1 MYFSRADHA
10 VEGSP
15 PPVELARER
24 LEVGRR
30 LLRALARRRREQA
43 AAGEPLGH
51 RQGER
56 VEDGRQDVDVPG
68 RRGDDPRP
76 QDPRLV
82 EDEGDPE
89 RRLVGE
95 DPVRRLSVLAQRL
108 TVVRGQDDQRPGA
121 RPVRE
126 EGLQEAPE
134 RSVGRRHLALVG
146 LAPEL
151 RRQRLGGLVGEVGLV
166 EVDPAEPRRV
176 PGRVDEAAREADRLD
191 PGALLLEEHGPR
203 RGVHEAVLVDVEA
216 LPETEPR
223 IEGKGA
229 HEGPG
234 AVPVGPQQG
243 GEGRGP
249 FRKAEAGVVPDTV
262 VRREASRED
271 VRVGGQGGHV
281 VGVRA
286 VEADPL
292 RREPVHPGCG
302 RAGAAVRAEGVG
314 PQRVHGDEEDAR
326 PAWRRCGA
334 RRPSQTAAASRATAR
349 MTPNAR
355 RTRWGAFF
363 GGGASARFRSVLA
376 RVRVNPPILAATL
389 HAQRP
394 AAGRLGVSL
403 DVLGRSIH
411 LRVNRKT
418 CEESTYDL

>member
-1 MYFSRADHA
+1 M
-10 VEGSP
+10 
-15 PPVELARER
+15 
-24 LEVGRR
+24 
-30 LLRALARRRREQA
+30 
-43 AAGEPLGH
+43 
-51 RQGER
+51 
-56 VEDGRQDVDVPG
+56 PG

-121 RPVRE
+121 RPVRQ

-166 EVDPAEPRRV
+166 EVDPAEPGRV
-176 PGRVDEAAREADRLD
+176 PGRADEAAREADRLD

-223 IEGKGA
+223 IEGKRA

-243 GEGRGP
+243 GEGCGP
-249 FRKAEAGVVPDTV
+249 IREAEPGVVPDTV

-292 RREPVHPGCG
+292 RREPVHPGRG
-302 RAGAAVRAEGVG
+302 RAGRPYEPRASARSVSTVT
-314 PQRVHGDEEDAR
+314 RRTLR
-326 PAWRRCGA
+326 PAWRRRGA

-355 RTRWGAFF
+355 RTRWGAFL

-389 HAQRP
+389 HVQRP
-394 AAGRLGVSL
+394 AAGRLGVSS
-403 DVLGRSIH
+403 DVLVRSIH
-411 LRVNRKT
+411 LR
-418 CEESTYDL
+418 ES